1 MNVEFTGR
9 ISKIGELQNIKENFS
24 KVDLVIDV
32 TENNYTNSYPV
43 QALNDKTDYALA
55 HKVGDLVNVK
65 CNLIPSKPFKSNGG
79 KEIQFLNLNLW
90 FIKGA
95 EESKASGKKAT
106 PTIDAN
112 EEFSSFPDTGFP
124 DVKDDDSSD
133 LPF

>member
-65 CNLIPSKPFKSNGG
+65 CNLTASKWKAANGDE
-79 KEIQFLNLNLW
+79 KTFLNLNLW

-124 DVKDDDSSD
+124 DVKDDPSND